1 MKNKHHKH
9 LSKQNYYFHESLG
22 HSMELPAAVSFDVRV
37 LKNLFITLSALVALI
52 AAGWLLNL
60 RSVPVSPSTP
70 AGSIVIEGSSVSDLQ
85 LQSTAATTAFQDTQS
100 TPQTT
105 QVSSGFQPAPQT
117 NDFQNTWNVSDFQGT
132 SLQ

>member
-1 MKNKHHKH
+1 
-9 LSKQNYYFHESLG
+9 
-22 HSMELPAAVSFDVRV
+22 MELPAAVSFDVRV